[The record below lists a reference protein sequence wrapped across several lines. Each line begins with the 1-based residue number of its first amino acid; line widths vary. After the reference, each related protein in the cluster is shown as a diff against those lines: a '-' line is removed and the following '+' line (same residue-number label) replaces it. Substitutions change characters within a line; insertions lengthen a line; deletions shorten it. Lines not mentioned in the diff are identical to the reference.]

1 MNDFDP
7 HDAIQTIE
15 DNKDAL
21 SDARGE
27 LAQIEAFKSS
37 LRAIKMIE
45 SGASSLGAQER
56 DAHATKE
63 YQDHCKAI
71 GQATKNVEKLKWTM
85 TIAQMKFD
93 AWRTEQASNR
103 NLEKMTR

>member
-1 MNDFDP
+1 MKDFDP
-7 HDAIQTIE
+7 HDAIQTIN
-15 DNKDAL
+15 DNKDAYSVAKGQL
-21 SDARGE
+21 AE
-27 LAQIEAFKSS
+27 LDAFKSS
-37 LRAIKMIE
+37 LKAIKMIE

-56 DAHATKE
+56 DASASQE

-71 GQATKNVEKLKWTM
+71 GLATKNVELLKWTM
-85 TIAQMKFD
+85 TIAQMEFD

>member
-7 HDAIQTIE
+7 HDAIQTLQ
-15 DNKDAL
+15 DNKIPL
-21 SDARGE
+21 SDAKGQLAE
-27 LAQIEAFKSS
+27 LEAFKSS
-37 LRAIKMIE
+37 LKAIKMIE

-56 DAHATKE
+56 DAHATQE
-63 YQDHCKAI
+63 YQNHCKAI
-71 GQATKNVEKLKWTM
+71 GQATKNVELLKWTM
-85 TIAQMKFD
+85 IIAQMEFD